1 VETWIA
7 SGKDAT
13 PAIRKI
19 SVDGVAE

>member
-1 VETWIA
+1 METWIA